1 MRNNDDRS
9 TYSDEV
15 QELFRQLNSRP
26 RPQYD
31 PPDEVQ
37 GIIQQLSRLQLEQTD
52 LLARLERAREVETRE
67 RLASLV
73 IGDTTTSAGDIIHQF
88 RRRHSTSAASDTPA
102 VEEDQPR
109 GFRVGDKVRIT
120 NPGRFQANRGEIIK
134 IGTKRVTIKTRS
146 GSKLQRAEKNLTFD
160 YE

>member
-73 IGDTTTSAGDIIHQF
+73 IGDTPTSAGDIIHQF
-88 RRRHSTSAASDTPA
+88 RRRNSTSAASDTPA

-109 GFRVGDKVRIT
+109 GFRV
-120 NPGRFQANRGEIIK
+120 NRGEIVK